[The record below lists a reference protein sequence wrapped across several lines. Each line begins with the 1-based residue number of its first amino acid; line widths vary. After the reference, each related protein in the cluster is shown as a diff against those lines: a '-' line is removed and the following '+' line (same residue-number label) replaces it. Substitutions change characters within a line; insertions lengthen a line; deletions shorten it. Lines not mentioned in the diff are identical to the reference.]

1 MANKERRLF
10 VRVTDEEH
18 ARAAALA
25 EELGLTVSD
34 LIRVLLQ
41 LPAEHISESEPRAVL
56 VVDATSAV
64 QLARQTRL
72 WGYQNNQIA
81 HALNRI
87 AYYTG
92 RDMADVDDVMEQL
105 QIVEEKVDKA
115 NADVAALRAEA
126 QRMAAMFSVKK

>member
-18 ARAAALA
+18 ARAVALA
-25 EELGLTVSD
+25 KKLGLTVSD
-34 LIRVLLQ
+34 LIRVLLL
-41 LPAEHISESEPRAVL
+41 LPAEHISESEPRVVL
-56 VVDATSAV
+56 VVDTASAA

-72 WGYQNNQIA
+72 WGYQHNQIA

-87 AYYTG
+87 AHYMG
-92 RDMADVDDVMEQL
+92 RDMADADDVMEQL

-115 NADVAALRAEA
+115 NADITILSAEA
-126 QRMAAMFSVKK
+126 QRMAAMFNVKK

>member
-18 ARAAALA
+18 ARAVALA

-34 LIRVLLQ
+34 LIHVLLQ
-41 LPAEHISESEPRAVL
+41 LPVEHISESEPRVVL
-56 VVDATSAV
+56 VVDTASAT

-72 WGYQNNQIA
+72 WGYQHNQIA

-87 AYYTG
+87 ACYMR
-92 RDMADVDDVMEQL
+92 RDMADADDVMEQL
-105 QIVEEKVDKA
+105 QVVEQKADRA
-115 NADVAALRAEA
+115 NADIAALRAEA
-126 QRMAAMFSVKK
+126 QRMAAMFSAKK

>member
-18 ARAAALA
+18 ARAVALA
-25 EELGLTVSD
+25 KKLGLTVSD

-41 LPAEHISESEPRAVL
+41 LPAGLISESEPHAVL
-56 VVDATSAV
+56 VVDATSAA

-72 WGYQNNQIA
+72 WGYQHNQIA
-81 HALNRI
+81 HALKKI
-87 AYYTG
+87 AYYMR
-92 RDMADVDDVMEQL
+92 RDMADADDVMEQL
-105 QIVEEKVDKA
+105 QIVEEKVDGA
-115 NADVAALRAEA
+115 NVDIAALRAEA

>member
-18 ARAAALA
+18 ARAVALA
-25 EELGLTVSD
+25 KELGLTVSD

-41 LPAEHISESEPRAVL
+41 LPVERISESEPRKVL
-56 VVDATSAV
+56 VVDASSAG

-72 WGYQNNQIA
+72 WGYQHNQIA

-87 AYYTG
+87 AYYIG
-92 RDMADVDDVMEQL
+92 RDMADADDVMEQL
-105 QIVEEKVDKA
+105 QIVEEKVDRA
-115 NADVAALRAEA
+115 NADIAALRAEA
-126 QRMAAMFSVKK
+126 QRMATMFSVKK

>member
-25 EELGLTVSD
+25 DELGLTVSG

-41 LPAEHISESEPRAVL
+41 LPAEHISEYEQRAAL
-56 VVDATSAV
+56 VVDATSAA

-72 WGYQNNQIA
+72 WGYQYNQIA

-87 AYYTG
+87 AYYMR
-92 RDMADVDDVMEQL
+92 RDMTDADDVMEQL
-105 QIVEEKVDKA
+105 QVVEQKVDRA
-115 NADVAALRAEA
+115 NADIAALRAEA
-126 QRMAAMFSVKK
+126 QRMAVMFSAKK